1 MVMVGPYPTKGRCD
15 GETLLPFGS
24 RPWCDVPAAASSF
37 MPAPRGSRD
46 AGASALAVSGKE
58 AQHSTF
64 LRTRRA
70 ALVLICPLSTKG
82 RCTSGRPLSF
92 GAQLWYD
99 VPAAASSA
107 KPASCHAAQAR
118 QRSLSLGRRGVALEL
133 ASRAR
138 RAAIVVEGSSFVE
151 VRRTGERTLF
161 ADATP
166 WCDVPAAAS
175 NFKPTSRVSRGT
187 GASALAVSG
196 MEAQHSCLL
205 RVRAV
210 PRSMWSVFTLSKGAA
225 TARLS
230 SPSAHGRGATYQ
242 L

>member
-1 MVMVGPYPTKGRCD
+1 MVGPHPAQGRCN

-37 MPAPRGSRD
+37 MPAPIGSRD
-46 AGASALAVSGKE
+46 AGASALAVPGKE
-58 AQHSTF
+58 AQHST
-64 LRTRRA
+64 LVRTRRA
-70 ALVLICPLSTKG
+70 ALELIRPLPIKE
-82 RCTSGRPLSF
+82 RCASERSLSF
-92 GAQLWYD
+92 GTQPWYD
-99 VPAAASSA
+99 VPGAASSA
-107 KPASCHAAQAR
+107 KPASCHAAQPR

-138 RAAIVVEGSSFVE
+138 RAAIVVEGSSLVE

-161 ADATP
+161 TDATA

-175 NFKPTSRVSRGT
+175 NFKPAPRVSRGT

-196 MEAQHSCLL
+196 MKTQHSSLL

-210 PRSMWSVFTLSKGAA
+210 PRSMWSVFTLSKGTA
-225 TARLS
+225 TARCFLFF
-230 SPSAHGRGATYQ
+230 GAKP
-242 L
+242 